1 MVLCLLMCV
10 YLFSNKHIAINMFAE
25 IFIFLYCL
33 TIISYIDLKTHSI
46 NTKFIMVMVILKI
59 VSILMYKVSM
69 LEKLSFLGEGIKGA
83 IVGGLIIGIT
93 AIVNRKSIGMG
104 DAKVFAIV
112 GLFSGVRGVIQIMIL
127 SFLLEGILSLLLLIT
142 GRKKIKD
149 DICFAPSI
157 LLAVLLSR
165 VGGVV

>member
-1 MVLCLLMCV
+1 
-10 YLFSNKHIAINMFAE
+10 
-25 IFIFLYCL
+25 
-33 TIISYIDLKTHSI
+33 
-46 NTKFIMVMVILKI
+46 
-59 VSILMYKVSM
+59 MYKVSM

-165 VGGVV
+165 VGGVVWEERQW